1 VVFNPTKTGKG
12 SFRVKFSEPEFA
24 KIQRVCNQAP
34 LTLEEFFQVAIGTQI
49 ANLEAK
55 PKTQTPISV
64 HREPSS
70 RAVSLH
76 PFAAY
81 DELELAVKQSQALNV
96 LLCEAV
102 NTRRESVYSD
112 YIQTGIIELTGAT
125 HGRLGRAVDTMT
137 AQFTAHTNPEKA
149 AL

>member
-1 VVFNPTKTGKG
+1 MKNTIRASK
-12 SFRVKFSEPEFA
+12 
-24 KIQRVCNQAP
+24 NN
-34 LTLEEFFQVAIGTQI
+34 GTNSVPAQI
-49 ANLEAK
+49 ETQ
-55 PKTQTPISV
+55 TQTPASV

-81 DELELAVKQSQALNV
+81 DELELAAKQSQALNV

-112 YIQTGIIELTGAT
+112 YFQTGIIELTGAT
-125 HGRLGRAVDTMT
+125 HGRLIRAVDTMT